1 MRHRPPSGRF
11 ARCTPSKVRRNLS
24 VYLGPFYVPTP
35 GEVVHLP
42 TLASERGATGS
53 VALVK
58 SDRFEA
64 IHLVVPAGSTIP
76 PHHVAG
82 YLTLHCLE
90 GLVTL
95 GPKDIALGAGD
106 WIYLERGDQHSVQGV
121 EDARLLL
128 TILFDTPAAR

>member
-1 MRHRPPSGRF
+1 MALQHAKS
-11 ARCTPSKVRRNLS
+11 
-24 VYLGPFYVPTP
+24 
-35 GEVVHLP
+35 GEVIHLG
-42 TLASERGATGS
+42 TLAPERGATGTA
-53 VALVK
+53 ALVK

-90 GLVTL
+90 GRVTL
-95 GPKDIALGAGD
+95 GPSDIELVAGD
-106 WIYLERGDQHSVQGV
+106 WVYLERGDQHSVQGI

-128 TILFDTPAAR
+128 TILFDTQLTP

>member
-1 MRHRPPSGRF
+1 MRISDWSSDV
-11 ARCTPSKVRRNLS
+11 CSSDLT
-24 VYLGPFYVPTP
+24 
-35 GEVVHLP
+35 
-42 TLASERGATGS
+42 
-53 VALVK
+53 ALVK

-90 GLVTL
+90 GRVTL
-95 GPKDIALGAGD
+95 GPTNIALGAGD
-106 WIYLERGDQHSVQGV
+106 WVYLERGDQHSVQGI

-128 TILFDTPAAR
+128 TILDRKSTRLNSSH

>member
-1 MRHRPPSGRF
+1 M
-11 ARCTPSKVRRNLS
+11 
-24 VYLGPFYVPTP
+24 
-35 GEVVHLP
+35 VHLP

>member
-1 MRHRPPSGRF
+1 MALQHAKS
-11 ARCTPSKVRRNLS
+11 
-24 VYLGPFYVPTP
+24 
-35 GEVVHLP
+35 GEVIHLGA
-42 TLASERGATGS
+42 LAPERGTTGTA
-53 VALVK
+53 ALVK

-90 GLVTL
+90 GRVTL
-95 GPKDIALGAGD
+95 GPTDIALGAGD

-128 TILFDTPAAR
+128 TILFDTPPTP

>member
-1 MRHRPPSGRF
+1 MALQH
-11 ARCTPSKVRRNLS
+11 AKA
-24 VYLGPFYVPTP
+24 

-42 TLASERGATGS
+42 SLASERGATGS
-53 VALVK
+53 AALVK
-58 SDRFEA
+58 SDRFET

-90 GLVTL
+90 GRVTL
-95 GPKDIALGAGD
+95 GPSEIELGAGD
-106 WIYLERGDQHSVQGV
+106 WVYLDRGDQHSVQGV

-128 TILFDTPAAR
+128 TILFDTPPA